1 MRHKLSVSGPRSSF
15 PIRRTIAMFPGHASG
30 VSAVE
35 FALILPLML
44 TLYAGTAEM
53 AHAIDNWR
61 KVTELART
69 VADLT
74 SQGDTDSTQPI
85 RSSTMNDILASS
97 TAVLRPFTAANAKI
111 VVSALAVDTVASPLN
126 PKVCSSVA
134 TSNAT
139 ARNTGVATDLPIPAG
154 FGVDG
159 NRYVLAEVSMPYAP
173 MIGTSL
179 VKLVNGI
186 NGSIMLKV
194 SFPWPTRGGQPYKS
208 TTNTSEVI
216 LPGGAACP

>member
-1 MRHKLSVSGPRSSF
+1 MKHKLTPPWRRSGFPRS
-15 PIRRTIAMFPGHASG
+15 TIAEFRHSANG

-44 TLYAGTAEM
+44 TLYAGMAEM

-61 KVTELART
+61 KVTQLART

-74 SQGDTDSTQPI
+74 SQGDQDSAKPI
-85 RSSTMNDILASS
+85 RSSTMDDILASS
-97 TAVLRPFTAANAKI
+97 SAVLRPFVASDAQI
-111 VVSALAVDTVASPLN
+111 VVSALAVDHLASALSPR
-126 PKVCSSVA
+126 VCSSVA

-139 ARNTGVATDLPIPAG
+139 ARHKGIATDLPIPAG

-159 NRYVLAEVSMPYAP
+159 NRYVLAEVSMPYTP
-173 MIGTSL
+173 MIGASL
-179 VKLVNGI
+179 VKLVRGI
-186 NGSIMLKV
+186 NGSIMLNV

-208 TTNTSEVI
+208 ITNTSEVI
-216 LPGGAACP
+216 LPDGKECP